1 MVGLSIYFARY
12 WVIEGM
18 MPPNRNGE
26 PADDPSS
33 SSSSLLS
40 HLRSLDRHTAVSSE
54 FAVRTTSGALLSALT
69 LLSILLLLRSEYVYN
84 LQDRTVVDRV
94 RVNATSPAGLEL
106 EFDITFPKIPCA
118 LLAVDAADPTGLQAQ
133 SLHLDRR
140 HHVWKHRLDGRT
152 GKMIGRRSRFELG
165 GTMRNEEHLRE
176 AAGRAGLE
184 VLEGEALEAQQKR
197 QQSEQQQLG
206 EGGEGGEQ
214 EGEEPVDEEE
224 CGDCYGAGD
233 EGECCPTCDD
243 VKRAYQRRGWHVD
256 IQTIRQC
263 RFQTPS
269 KAEESEG
276 CNIHG
281 RVQLS
286 TGGGNLH
293 IAPGHDLE
301 NFGQRQDMFTS
312 LLDLMTE
319 SLETFDVTHTVNQL
333 KFGPDFPGASH
344 QLDGQH
350 RPITDAYAMHQ

>member
-1 MVGLSIYFARY
+1 
-12 WVIEGM
+12 M
-18 MPPNRNGE
+18 MPPSRNTNGQAHATSSQGVPRE
-26 PADDPSS
+26 QDDPSS
-33 SSSSLLS
+33 SSSSSPLLS
-40 HLRSLDRHTAVSSE
+40 RLRSLDRHTAVSSE
-54 FAVRTTSGALLSALT
+54 FAVRTSSGALLSAAT
-69 LLSILLLLRSEYVYN
+69 LLAILSLVNSEYAYN
-84 LQDRTVVDRV
+84 LRRLTVVDRV
-94 RVNATSPAGLEL
+94 HVNATSPAGLEL
-106 EFDITFPKIPCA
+106 EFDVTFPRIPCA
-118 LLAVDAADPTGLQAQ
+118 LLAVDAADPTGQGQ

-140 HHVWKHRLDGRT
+140 HHVWKHRLDRR

-165 GTMRNEEHLRE
+165 GTMRTEEHVRE

-184 VLEGEALEAQQKR
+184 ILEGEALEAAQQKMR
-197 QQSEQQQLG
+197 QLEQRLG
-206 EGGEGGEQ
+206 DESGEESGE
-214 EGEEPVDEEE
+214 EGEEPDAEEE

-256 IQTIRQC
+256 IKTIQQC

-269 KAEESEG
+269 KAEEGEG
-276 CNIHG
+276 CNVHG
-281 RVQLS
+281 KVQLS